1 MPRMHRKNPGALKL
15 KRVRPPA
22 SLLHREWG
30 FQAAITPR
38 GMPMSTAA
46 ATPVPVRIR
55 EGTTRW
61 ATMSS
66 TGCPVR

>member
-1 MPRMHRKNPGALKL
+1 MA
-15 KRVRPPA
+15 
-22 SLLHREWG
+22 
-30 FQAAITPR
+30 
-38 GMPMSTAA
+38 TAA

-61 ATMSS
+61 ATMWS